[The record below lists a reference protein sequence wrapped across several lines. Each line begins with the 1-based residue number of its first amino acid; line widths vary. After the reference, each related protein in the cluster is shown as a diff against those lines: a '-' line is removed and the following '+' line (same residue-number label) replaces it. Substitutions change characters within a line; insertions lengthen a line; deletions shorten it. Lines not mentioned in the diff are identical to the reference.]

1 MMEGIVL
8 AVLAL
13 LSVPVLLIVI
23 LVKVC
28 GLENKVA
35 DLTRKFFDLRV
46 SASLRDNSSV
56 SADLTQS
63 HRDTE
68 NNISRRGEMHPSRER
83 SGCLSEANPE
93 GAARGCE
100 AQRGLELGA
109 KPPAPQTNL
118 RVSASPRDASPAPST
133 VSPERS
139 EPRQRS
145 LEGCEAKPSAS
156 TSAEGAKAPSTSE
169 AKPSASTSEAKAPA
183 APAAPLSPY
192 EPTAFDIFWMRIEDW
207 LAVRGDFAPKG
218 MTHEFAFAT
227 RWLVRVGV
235 VLILGA
241 IIYFVELSIDR
252 GWMGPT
258 GRVAATLFWGAVACV
273 GGTWLVRKGKYAL
286 IGHAVAALG
295 VVALYLG
302 FGLGHRFFDPP
313 VIASWTFA
321 FAALAAVT
329 AFSGVMAVYLRSP
342 FIAVMGLVGGYLV
355 PVIAGRDSGFPLG
368 LDVYLVVLNLGAF
381 YVSRKRLW
389 SALDF
394 LASMLAVLM
403 CFVWGARHADFG
415 GHSAVLVNLAF
426 LSVVHALYMT
436 GVIVGAKTRGKVG
449 NAIAWAGLCVNA
461 VAYFAWLSAVFRESF
476 SSSYAGL
483 ILLGLVAAYL
493 AVATLAIRRGW
504 ADRETVN
511 ILLVFALVFLAIVP
525 LLLFDHP
532 WCIVSWAALAVA
544 AAEAEAR
551 SGQRVLGAL
560 SYLLLIVAGLGGLFY
575 YAPLAY
581 CERSVSALKAL
592 TAGEYFKEFVLRLLR
607 LWSLPVAAVLVARRV
622 KVDALAVAALI
633 CAFLFFTGEARIFGY
648 VFFPSLETGAVSV
661 AWLVAAFAGLWVGIV
676 RRSRVT
682 RITALSLLGVT
693 VVKVLLMD
701 TARLATPAR
710 VGVFALTGVLLI
722 VGAFLYMKFKE
733 RFEE

>member
-35 DLTRKFFDLRV
+35 DLTKKV
-46 SASLRDNSSV
+46 GV
-56 SADLTQS
+56 IDLT
-63 HRDTE
+63 RRNGAAE
-68 NNISRRGEMHPSRER
+68 NVVSRRDEMHRSRER

-109 KPPAPQTNL
+109 KPPAPQTDL

-133 VSPERS
+133 S
-139 EPRQRS
+139 
-145 LEGCEAKPSAS
+145 EAKPSAS
-156 TSAEGAKAPSTSE
+156 TSAEGAKAPSTSAE
-169 AKPSASTSEAKAPA
+169 GAQAPTVPPAPQPDLRVSAPPREIPKKT
-183 APAAPLSPY
+183 Y
-192 EPTAFDIFWMRIEDW
+192 EPTAFDMFWMRIEDW
-207 LAVRGDFAPKG
+207 FAVRGDFAPKG

-227 RWLVRVGV
+227 RWLIRVGA
-235 VLILGA
+235 VLIIGA
-241 IIYFVELSIDR
+241 IIYFVKLSIDR

-258 GRVAATLFWGAVACV
+258 GRVAATLFWGMVGCV
-273 GGTWLVRKGKYAL
+273 GGSWLVKKGRYSL
-286 IGHAVAALG
+286 IGHAVSALG

-313 VIASWTFA
+313 VIASPVFA
-321 FAALAAVT
+321 FAALAGVT
-329 AFSGVMAVYLRSP
+329 LFAGVMAVYLRSP
-342 FIAVMGLVGGYLV
+342 HIAVMGLIGGYLV

-368 LDVYLVVLNLGAF
+368 LDLYLLVLNLGAF
-381 YVSRKRLW
+381 YVSRKCLW

-403 CFVWGARHADFG
+403 CFIWSASHPNSG
-415 GHSAVLVNLAF
+415 GQSAVLVNLAF

-436 GVIVGAKTRGKVG
+436 GVIVGAKARGKVG
-449 NAIAWAGLCVNA
+449 NAIAWAGLCINA
-461 VAYFAWLSAVFRESF
+461 VAYFAWLAAVFRESF
-476 SSSYAGL
+476 SSNYAGL
-483 ILLGLVAAYL
+483 ILLALVAAYL

-504 ADRETVN
+504 ADRATVN

-544 AAEAEAR
+544 ASEAEAR
-551 SGQRVLGAL
+551 SGERILGVL
-560 SYLLLIVAGLGGLFY
+560 SYLLLAVAALGGLFY

-581 CERSVSALKAL
+581 CERPVYKLTEL
-592 TAGEYFKEFVLRLLR
+592 TADAYFKELVLRLVR
-607 LWSLPVAAVLVARRV
+607 LWSLPAAAAFIAYRRRV
-622 KVDALAVAALI
+622 GQIAIAALAVT
-633 CAFLFFTGEARIFGY
+633 FMFFTGEARIFGY
-648 VFFPSLETGAVSV
+648 VFLPALKTGTVSV
-661 AWLVAAFAGLWVGIV
+661 AWLLAAFAGLWAGIA
-676 RRSRVT
+676 RRSRAT
-682 RITALSLLGVT
+682 RITALSLLGVS

-710 VGVFALTGVLLI
+710 VGVFALAGVLLI
-722 VGAFLYMKFKE
+722 IGAFLYMKFKE
-733 RFEE
+733 RFEDHA